1 MKPSNFILSFALFF
15 LCHHSQALLG
25 PHRSNAT
32 DRDALLSF
40 KSYVTDD
47 PTGVLNT
54 WNLMKPLCNWQG
66 VFCNANKTRVTGL
79 ALGNFSLAGTITP
92 YIGNLSFLRVL
103 DLKNNFFH
111 GRIPVSIGKL
121 FRLETLILA
130 TNNIQGNIPSSLSDC
145 SSLRVIDLSENILE
159 GTIPSKLG
167 NLTKL
172 EDLTFAKNN
181 LTGYIPLSF
190 ANLSS
195 LNNLILMY
203 NKFEGPI
210 PSELGNLNLL
220 LQINIGINNFSGQIP
235 SSIFNLSSLII
246 LGVVKN
252 RFYGHLPSD
261 LFTTLPNLME
271 LYVGGN
277 LYQGQIPASLSNASN
292 LEVSDFSANQ
302 FTGGIPMLWNLENI
316 RILNLE
322 FNQFSNEGENG
333 LEFITSLVN
342 CSQLQVF
349 SVGTNKFSGQIPSS
363 IGNLS
368 SQLSLLN
375 LVDNQFEGNIPETI
389 GNLAS
394 LIQLSLEANLF
405 TGHIPL
411 SIGNLQNLQGLSV
424 HSNLLSGQIPGS
436 LGNLSRLFELRLNG
450 NDLTGRIPSSL
461 SNCRHLQLLDLSLNG
476 LYGSIPAEIFTFP
489 NLGMLLNLS
498 WNSLTGSLSSDIGN
512 LKMVQGLDFSKNR
525 LSGPIPSRLDECQN
539 LLYLDLSSN
548 TFQGFIPGLLTNLK
562 GVEFI
567 DLSSNNLAGPIP
579 LLGTLQ
585 YLRFLNLSNN
595 MLQGEVPKQGVFLNA
610 SGVFLSGNAEL
621 CGGIPTL
628 GLPKC
633 STKSEQSSKSRHRLI
648 AGLIAGSTIICI
660 FLLLFFYRI
669 LFVKP
674 KEQGSSTT
682 DTLSFDGPNKL
693 YSYYDLKSATNNFS
707 GENLIGTGSF
717 GFVYKGIFR
726 DGTLAAIKVF
736 DMDQN
741 KASKSFLA
749 ECEALRN
756 IRHRNLV
763 KILSASSSPTFK
775 ALVLQFMPNGSL
787 EKWLHSKS
795 EDQRQSLSLN
805 QRLDIAIDIASAMEY
820 LHHDCET
827 PLVHCDLKPS
837 NILLDENMTA
847 HVGDFG
853 LARMLHRTESRDPKS
868 STIGLKGSVG
878 YIAPEYGYG
887 GKVSVK
893 GDVYSY
899 GILLLEMLTAKR
911 PTEEMFSGELNLQ
924 KWVREALPH
933 RVLDILG
940 NELMEACDFEGV
952 AIDYLDSLLKIGLSC
967 ANEAPDGRPEMK
979 DVNAMIKGIR
989 NTKHKSSFKLKE
1001 RENRYL

>member
-15 LCHHSQALLG
+15 LCHHSRALLG
-25 PHRSNAT
+25 PHRSNVT
-32 DRDALLSF
+32 DRDVLLSF

-54 WNLMKPLCNWQG
+54 WNLKTPLCNWQG
-66 VFCNANKTRVTGL
+66 VFCNTNKMRVTGL
-79 ALGNFSLAGTITP
+79 ALENCSLTGTITP
-92 YIGNLSFLRVL
+92 HIGNLSFLQVL
-103 DLKNNFFH
+103 DLKNNVFH
-111 GRIPVSIGKL
+111 GSIPVSMGKL
-121 FRLETLILA
+121 FRLKMLILA
-130 TNNIQGNIPSSLSDC
+130 SNNIQGHIPSSLRDC
-145 SSLRVIDLSENILE
+145 SSLNVLDLPGNMLE
-159 GTIPSKLG
+159 GTIPSELG

-172 EDLTFAKNN
+172 KNLSFAKNN

-195 LNNLILMY
+195 LKNLILMY
-203 NKFEGPI
+203 NKLEGPI

-220 LQINIGINNFSGQIP
+220 LQINVGRNYFSGKIP
-235 SSIFNLSSLII
+235 SSIFNLSSLRI
-246 LGVVKN
+246 LGVAMN
-252 RFYGHLPSD
+252 HFYGHLPSN
-261 LFTTLPNLME
+261 LFTTLPILME

-277 LYQGQIPASLSNASN
+277 FYRGKIPTSLSNASE
-292 LEVSDFSANQ
+292 LKVVDFSANQ
-302 FTGGIPMLWNLENI
+302 FTGWIPMLWNLENI

-333 LEFITSLVN
+333 LDFITSLVN

-349 SVGTNKFSGQIPSS
+349 SVATNRFSGQIPSS

-375 LVDNQFEGNIPETI
+375 LADNQFEGNIPETI

-394 LIQLSLEANLF
+394 LIQLSLETNLF

-411 SIGNLQNLQGLSV
+411 SIGDLQNLQGLSI
-424 HSNLLSGQIPGS
+424 HLNLLSGQIPVS
-436 LGNLSRLFELRLNG
+436 LGNLSQLFELRLNG
-450 NDLTGRIPSSL
+450 NNLTGRIPTSL
-461 SNCRHLQLLDLSLNG
+461 SNCRRLQLLDLSLNG

-525 LSGPIPSRLDECQN
+525 LSGPIPSSLGECQN
-539 LLYLDLSSN
+539 LLYLDLSGNSL
-548 TFQGFIPGLLTNLK
+548 QGFIPSSLANLK

-567 DLSSNNLAGPIP
+567 DLSLNNLAGSIP
-579 LLGTLQ
+579 SLATLQ
-585 YLRFLNLSNN
+585 YLKFLNLSNN
-595 MLQGEVPKQGVFLNA
+595 MLQGEVPKEGIFLNV

-621 CGGIPTL
+621 CGGIPAL

-633 STKSEQSSKSRHRLI
+633 SAKSEQTNKSRHALI

-669 LFVKP
+669 FFMKP
-674 KEQGSSTT
+674 KKQRGSATT
-682 DTLSFDGPNKL
+682 QAISFDGHSRL

-707 GENLIGTGSF
+707 CENLIGSGSF
-717 GFVYKGIFR
+717 GNVYKGVFR

-736 DMDQN
+736 NMDQTR
-741 KASKSFLA
+741 ASKSFLA
-749 ECEALRN
+749 ECKAFRN

-775 ALVLQFMPNGSL
+775 ALILQFMPNGSL
-787 EKWLHSKS
+787 DKWLHSKS

-837 NILLDENMTA
+837 NVLLDEDMTA

-853 LARMLHRTESRDPKS
+853 IARILQKTESRDPKS

-878 YIAPEYGYG
+878 YIPPEYGYG
-887 GKVSVK
+887 GEVSIN

-899 GILLLEMLTAKR
+899 GILLLEMVTGKR

-924 KWVREALPH
+924 RWVRAALPH
-933 RVLDILG
+933 RVLDILD
-940 NELMEACDFEGV
+940 NELMEACDSEGV
-952 AIDYLDSLLKIGLSC
+952 SIDYFDSLFKIGLSC

-979 DVNAMIKGIR
+979 DVNAMIKRIR
-989 NTKHKSSFKLKE
+989 NTRFSVTT
-1001 RENRYL
+1001 